1 MKYSKL
7 FNTKATPQF
16 AAIPFSGQTPNH
28 AGGYTWSVDR
38 WTMLDRFLILGCESG
53 TFYVREQKLLMEN
66 AQNVV
71 EAIKE
76 DGERVVNR
84 IIEVSTKGLAPK
96 NDPAVFALAL
106 AASFGDEKTRIA
118 ALAALP
124 KVCRTGTHLF
134 AFAEACDGMRGW
146 GRGLRKAIAKWYN
159 AQTPES
165 LAYGLVKYQARGG
178 WSNRDLL
185 RLAHPVAT
193 SEAHNVLYKW
203 VVDGELTGDA
213 PLVQAVQA
221 LKEVHDL
228 DLAVKMIEA
237 NRIPREAIPTE
248 MLNEPEIWRA
258 LLVDM
263 PLTAMIRNL
272 GNLTK
277 IGLLKHGW
285 FAGDSGAVQTVIGA
299 LRDSERLRKSRVHPV
314 AVLAAMNTYAGGK
327 SIKGNGEWKPV
338 KAILDVL
345 DEAFYASFGNVKA
358 SGKRIVL
365 GLDVSGSM
373 AGTMVAGVAGLD
385 CRKSCGAMA
394 LITESVES
402 DVTHLA
408 FDTKVYKL
416 NINRKMRL
424 DKVTDLLA
432 KTGGGG
438 TDCALPIRY
447 AIDKNIEADAFVIY
461 TDSET
466 WHGSQHPSQAIAEY
480 RKKMVINAKLVVV
493 AMASTRVTIGD
504 PRDAGTLNIVGFDT
518 SVPQVITEFLSR

>member
-1 MKYSKL
+1 MKI
-7 FNTKATPQF
+7 TPQSV
-16 AAIPFSGQTPNH
+16 AIPLSGQNPNH
-28 AGGYTWSVDR
+28 AGGYTWNVDR

-53 TFYVREQKLLMEN
+53 TFYVREQKLLMQN

-96 NDPAVFALAL
+96 NDPAIFALAL
-106 AASFGDEKTRIA
+106 AASLGDEKTRISA
-118 ALAALP
+118 FAALP

-159 AQTPES
+159 AQTPEA
-165 LAYGLVKYQARGG
+165 LAYGFVKYQARGG

-185 RLAHPVAT
+185 RLSHPVAV
-193 SEAHNVLYKW
+193 SEQHNILYKW
-203 VVDGELTGDA
+203 VVDGEITGDA

-228 DLAVKMIEA
+228 DAAVKMIEEF
-237 NRIPREAIPTE
+237 RIPREAIPTE
-248 MLNEPEIWRA
+248 MLNESMIWGA
-258 LLVDM
+258 LLKDM

-272 GNLTK
+272 GNMTK
-277 IGLLKHGW
+277 VGLLNHGW
-285 FAGDSGAVQTVIGA
+285 FTGSSDAAQTVVSSLSNA
-299 LRDSERLRKSRVHPV
+299 ERLRKSRVHPV
-314 AVLAAMNTYAGGK
+314 AILAALNTYQGGK
-327 SIKGNGEWKPV
+327 SIKGSGVWKPV
-338 KAILDVL
+338 KAITDAL

-358 SGKRIVL
+358 TEKRIVV

-385 CRKSCGAMA
+385 CRSGCGAMS
-394 LITESVES
+394 LITESVEN

-408 FDTKVYKL
+408 FDTNVYKL
-416 NINRKMRL
+416 DISRKMRL
-424 DKVTDLLA
+424 NAVVKLLER
-432 KTGGGG
+432 TGGGG
-438 TDCALPIRY
+438 TDCAAPIRY
-447 AIDKNIEADAFVIY
+447 AIDKKIKADAFVIY

-466 WHGSQHPSQAIAEY
+466 WSGSQHPAQAIAEY
-480 RKKMVINAKLVVV
+480 RKKMGIEAKLVVV
-493 AMASTRVTIGD
+493 AMASTRTTIGD
-504 PRDAGTLNIVGFDT
+504 PGDAGTLNVVGFDT
-518 SVPQVITEFLSR
+518 SVPQVIAEFLSR

>member
-7 FNTKATPQF
+7 FNTKSTPQS
-16 AAIPFSGQTPNH
+16 AAIPMSNQTRNH
-28 AGGYTWSVDR
+28 AGGFTWEVDR

-53 TFYVREQKLLMEN
+53 TFYVGEQKLLVQN
-66 AQNVV
+66 AQNVI

-84 IIEVSTKGLAPK
+84 IIEVSSKGLAPK

-106 AASFGDEKTRIA
+106 AASFGDEKTRIVA
-118 ALAALP
+118 FDALP
-124 KVCRTGTHLF
+124 RVCRTGTHLF
-134 AFAEACDGMRGW
+134 AFAEACDGLRGW

-159 AQTPES
+159 TQTAEA

-193 SEAHNVLYKW
+193 SEAHNILYKW
-203 VVDGELTGDA
+203 VVNGELTGDA
-213 PLVQAVQA
+213 PLIQAVQA

-228 DLAVKMIEA
+228 EVAVQMIKEHK
-237 NRIPREAIPTE
+237 IPREAIPTE
-248 MLNEPEIWRA
+248 MLNESAIWEA
-258 LLVDM
+258 LLADM

-272 GNLTK
+272 GNMTK

-285 FAGDSGAVQTVIGA
+285 FTGDAGAVQTVVA
-299 LRDSERLRKSRVHPV
+299 KLRDTERLRKSRVHPV
-314 AVLAAMNTYAGGK
+314 AILAALNTYQGGK
-327 SIKGNGEWKPV
+327 SIKGSGEWKPV
-338 KAILDVL
+338 KAITEAL

-358 SGKRIVL
+358 SGKRIVI

-373 AGTMVAGVAGLD
+373 AGTRVAGVAGLD
-385 CRKSCGAMA
+385 CRNACGAMA
-394 LITESVES
+394 LITESVE
-402 DVTHLA
+402 DAVTHLA
-408 FDTKVYKL
+408 FDTSIYKL
-416 NINRKMRL
+416 KIDRKMRL
-424 DKVTDLLA
+424 DKVIDMLA

-447 AIDKNIEADAFVIY
+447 AIDNKIKADAFVIY

-466 WHGSQHPSQAIAEY
+466 WQGAQHPSQAIAEY
-480 RKKMVINAKLVVV
+480 RRKTGIEAKLVVV
-493 AMASTRVTIGD
+493 AMASTKTTIAD
-504 PRDAGTLNIVGFDT
+504 PNDAGMLNVVGFDA
-518 SVPQVITEFLSR
+518 SVPQVIAEFLSH